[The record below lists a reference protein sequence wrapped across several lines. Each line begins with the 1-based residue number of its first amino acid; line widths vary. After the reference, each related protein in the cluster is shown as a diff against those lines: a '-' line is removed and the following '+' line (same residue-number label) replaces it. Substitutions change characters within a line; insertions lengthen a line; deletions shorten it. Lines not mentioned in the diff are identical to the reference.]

1 MDINSGEEIKTLKGR
16 SKNLCSAVW
25 SPDGQYIASSAL
37 YGFIDI
43 WNVNSG
49 KCIKTFNIPSKLV
62 DRFAFSPDGNYIVA
76 YTGPETIEIW
86 NVNSGKRI
94 KTLEGHSKEV
104 LSVAYSPDGSKIVS
118 GSRDKTVKIW
128 DANTGEC
135 LKTLTGHSDYVC
147 SVAYSPDGSK
157 IVSGS
162 GDKTA
167 KIWDANSGECMQTLE
182 GHSDAVSSVTWRPD
196 GKYIVSGSSD
206 KTLKIWNTNSGK
218 CMQTLEGH
226 SDAVISVTWSSSGGV
241 IVSGSLDKTIKIWYG
256 EQIMTETVAIIEAE
270 TNRVVKKS
278 TEKTGD
284 ETLITEYDQ
293 QGNIIKIRHSH
304 CSDCSFVEFK
314 LKNGK
319 ILATKV
325 GDGSYD
331 DSLVDKQENTA
342 RHHLYGTTYVTFN
355 EFGYKEIFTGDG
367 AYTTTINYEYN
378 EDGLLVKSVVI
389 DEDRAEGTSE
399 KTTITYTYDMMS
411 QDWTKRTGTDNN
423 GKQTVTT
430 RTVEYW

>member
-16 SKNLCSAVW
+16 SKSLFSVVW
-25 SPDGQYIASSAL
+25 SPDGQYIASSAVH
-37 YGFIDI
+37 GFIDI

-49 KCIKTFNIPSKLV
+49 KCIKTFNIPSKIV
-62 DRFAFSPDGNYIVA
+62 DPFAFSPDGNYIVA
-76 YTGPETIEIW
+76 CTGPGFIEIW

-94 KTLEGHSKEV
+94 KTLEGHSLEV
-104 LSVAYSPDGSKIVS
+104 Y
-118 GSRDKTVKIW
+118 
-128 DANTGEC
+128 
-135 LKTLTGHSDYVC
+135 

-182 GHSDAVSSVTWRPD
+182 GHSYAVSSVTWRPD

-226 SDAVISVTWSSSGGV
+226 SDAVISVTWSSGGGA
-241 IVSGSLDKTIKIWYG
+241 IVSGSLDKTIKIWHG
-256 EQIMTETVAIIEAE
+256 EQIMTEPATIIEAE

-304 CSDCSFVEFK
+304 CSDCPFVEFK

-319 ILATKV
+319 ILSTKV
-325 GDGSYD
+325 GDYSYD
-331 DSLVDKQENTA
+331 DLIDKQENTA
-342 RHHLYGTTYVTFN
+342 RYHTYGTTYVKFN

-367 AYTTTINYEYN
+367 AYITTINYEYN

-389 DEDRAEGTSE
+389 DEDQAEGTSE
-399 KTTITYTYDMMS
+399 KTTITYTYDVMS